1 MRKPAGPRSSAK
13 KNRTNVRLSSVKLA
27 LRGLTA
33 VSPALASHAAG
44 ALFRLPPVR
53 ARVEAEVQALATAKT
68 ERLRSAFGDSVAT
81 WSWGEGPPV
90 LLVHG
95 WGSRGGRL
103 ASYVPALLDRG
114 YSVVTFDAPG
124 HGASS
129 GRLSSAP
136 QFVKAIEAVSA
147 RFGPFAAVIAHSMG
161 GCAVSLAMRD
171 GVRAGRAVFIAPSAN
186 PGAFTT
192 LFAQTLGLPEEVMN
206 RMRRRFE
213 RQFGYGWEEFDVTRF
228 VDRFQT
234 PLLVF
239 HDQDD
244 REVPWSD
251 GAAIARA
258 WPGARLITTHGL
270 GHKRIVEDPEVVA
283 KVLDFLRP
291 QPQVAGAAVI

>member
-1 MRKPAGPRSSAK
+1 MRKDASARAASAK
-13 KNRTNVRLSSVKLA
+13 KGTNVRLRSIRLA

-44 ALFRLPPVR
+44 TLFRTPPRR
-53 ARVEAEVQALATAKT
+53 AKVEAEARALAGATPG
-68 ERLRSAFGDSVAT
+68 RVRSAFGDSVAT
-81 WSWGEGPPV
+81 WRWGEGRPV

-103 ASYVPALLDRG
+103 ASYVPALLDQG

-147 RFGPFAAVIAHSMG
+147 EFGPFAAVIAHSMG
-161 GCAVSLAMRD
+161 GCAMSLAMRD
-171 GVRAGRAVFIAPSAN
+171 GVRAERAVFLAPSAN
-186 PGAFTT
+186 PGEFS
-192 LFAQTLGLPEEVMN
+192 LRFAQVLGLPEDVMD
-206 RMRRRFE
+206 RMRQRFE
-213 RQFGYGWEEFDVTRF
+213 RKFGYAWVEFDVTRF

-234 PLLVF
+234 PLLIF
-239 HDQDD
+239 HDRDD
-244 REVPWSD
+244 REVPWCD

-258 WPGARLITTHGL
+258 WPGARFVTTHGL
-270 GHKRIVEDPEVVA
+270 GHKRIVEDPEVA
-283 KVLDFLRP
+283 SSVLDFLRP
-291 QPQVAGAAVI
+291 QTQAAGALV

>member
-1 MRKPAGPRSSAK
+1 M
-13 KNRTNVRLSSVKLA
+13 A
-27 LRGLTA
+27 LRGLA
-33 VSPALASHAAG
+33 ALSPSLASHAAG
-44 ALFRLPPVR
+44 ALFRLPPRR
-53 ARVEAEVQALATAKT
+53 ARVEAEARVLANATP

-81 WSWGEGPPV
+81 WRWGGGPAV

-103 ASYVPALLDRG
+103 ACYVPALLEQG

-136 QFVKAIEAVSA
+136 QFVKAIAAVA
-147 RFGPFAAVIAHSMG
+147 DRFGPFAAVIAHSMG

-171 GVRAGRAVFIAPSAN
+171 GVRAERVVFIAPSAN
-186 PGAFTT
+186 PGEFSNR
-192 LFAQTLGLPEEVMN
+192 FAQVLGLREDVMD

-213 RQFGYGWEEFDVTRF
+213 HRFGYRWEDFDVTRF
-228 VDRFQT
+228 VDRFQST
-234 PLLVF
+234 LLVI
-239 HDQDD
+239 HDRDD

-258 WPGARLITTHGL
+258 WPGARLITTNGL
-270 GHKRIVEDPEVVA
+270 GHKRIVEDPEVAA

-291 QPQVAGAAVI
+291 QTQAAGAAVI